1 MPSLYLT
8 DFLDYQDWNRSAF
21 RANFSRNFNHY
32 FVRDIDDAGHPP
44 HRRFSQGSSCVRWFG
59 RRPPVA
65 KVDLEIVRRAREI
78 LDSPSKWNRADNRVC
93 PETAKTFSLYCAL
106 EKATT
111 EKTGSFV
118 HRGAAMQEARFVIA
132 EIAPNVNYYEH
143 WLRDYNNDPTTTFA
157 DVQKFY
163 DVLQDHIARRLAG
176 EPIGPTTPASAT
188 AKPRQVTGADIKVLQ
203 RARHILDSSA
213 KWNRHDD
220 QNCETQ
226 TNTISL
232 YCAIRMASR
241 EVPGN
246 SGAVMQEARA
256 VISEMD
262 PRELKYKTRLTDY
275 NNDPAV
281 TFADLQ
287 KFFQEIEV
295 RLTKRLDAPA
305 Q

>member
-1 MPSLYLT
+1 MGQVKQLLKERMPCEYLAQLLT
-8 DFLDYQDWNRSAF
+8 TTLLVTLIMLATLLIARSVKAQG
-21 RANFSRNFNHY
+21 AS
-32 FVRDIDDAGHPP
+32 DDSDAK
-44 HRRFSQGSSCVRWFG
+44 
-59 RRPPVA
+59 PPVA
-65 KVDLEIVRRAREI
+65 KVDLEIVKRATEI

-111 EKTGSFV
+111 EKTGSFA
-118 HRGAAMQEARFVIA
+118 HRGAAMQEARFVIE

-157 DVQKFY
+157 GVQKFF
-163 DVLQDHIARRLAG
+163 DVLEDHIAKRLAG
-176 EPIGPTTPASAT
+176 QPIEMATPASAT
-188 AKPRQVTGADIKVLQ
+188 ATARPRPVTTADIEVLQ
-203 RARHILDSSA
+203 RARDILDSPA

-226 TNTISL
+226 TNAVSL
-232 YCAIRMASR
+232 YCAIKTASK

-246 SGAVMQEARA
+246 SGAVMQEARGA
-256 VISEMD
+256 ISEMD
-262 PRELKYKTRLTDY
+262 PKELKYKTRLTDY

-287 KFFQEIEV
+287 KFFEEIEV
-295 RLTKRLDAPA
+295 RLTRRLGAGA
-305 Q
+305 K

>member
-1 MPSLYLT
+1 MPGTLFIGGSVKARLASG
-8 DFLDYQDWNRSAF
+8 DS
-21 RANFSRNFNHY
+21 
-32 FVRDIDDAGHPP
+32 DA
-44 HRRFSQGSSCVRWFG
+44 
-59 RRPPVA
+59 RPQVG
-65 KVDLEIVRRAREI
+65 KVDLKTVRRAREI
-78 LDSPSKWNRADNRVC
+78 LDSPSRWNRADNRVC
-93 PETAKTFSLYCAL
+93 PEIAKTFSLYCAL

-111 EKTGSFV
+111 EKAGSFA
-118 HRGAAMQEARFVIA
+118 HRGAAMQEARFVIG

-157 DVQKFY
+157 DVQKFFG
-163 DVLQDHIARRLAG
+163 VLQDHIARCLAG
-176 EPIGPTTPASAT
+176 QPIVTTTAASAT
-188 AKPRQVTGADIKVLQ
+188 AKPRPVTQGDIEVLR
-203 RARHILDSSA
+203 RARDVLDSPA

-220 QNCETQ
+220 QDCETQ
-226 TNTISL
+226 TNTVSVH
-232 YCAIRMASR
+232 CAIRMASR

-262 PRELKYKTRLTDY
+262 PKELKYKTRLADY

-295 RLTKRLDAPA
+295 RLTKRLGAVAP
-305 Q
+305 

>member
-1 MPSLYLT
+1 MRIFPAALTTTLFVTFIMPGTHLIRGSVNS
-8 DFLDYQDWNRSAF
+8 QVAS
-21 RANFSRNFNHY
+21 
-32 FVRDIDDAGHPP
+32 DDSDAM
-44 HRRFSQGSSCVRWFG
+44 
-59 RRPPVA
+59 PPVA

-78 LDSPSKWNRADNRVC
+78 LDSPSKWNRADNRIC

-111 EKTGSFV
+111 DESGSFA
-118 HRGAAMQEARFVIA
+118 HRGAAMQEARFVIE

-157 DVQKFY
+157 GVQKFF
-163 DVLQDHIARRLAG
+163 DVLQDHIAKRLAG
-176 EPIGPTTPASAT
+176 QPIETTTPASVT
-188 AKPRQVTGADIKVLQ
+188 AKPRPVSKADIEVLQ
-203 RARHILDSSA
+203 RARDMLDSPA
-213 KWNRHDD
+213 KWNRRDD
-220 QNCETQ
+220 QNCSTR
-226 TNTISL
+226 TNSVSL
-232 YCAIRMASR
+232 YCAIRTASE

-256 VISEMD
+256 VIREMD

-287 KFFQEIEV
+287 KFFQEIEGH
-295 RLTKRLDAPA
+295 LTKRLGAA

>member
-1 MPSLYLT
+1 MPGTLLIGG
-8 DFLDYQDWNRSAF
+8 SAK
-21 RANFSRNFNHY
+21 AQVAS
-32 FVRDIDDAGHPP
+32 DDSDA
-44 HRRFSQGSSCVRWFG
+44 
-59 RRPPVA
+59 RPPVA

-111 EKTGSFV
+111 EKAGSFV
-118 HRGAAMQEARFVIA
+118 HRGAAMQEARFVIE

-157 DVQKFY
+157 DVQKFF
-163 DVLQDHIARRLAG
+163 DVLADHVARRLAG
-176 EPIGPTTPASAT
+176 QPIETTTPASAT
-188 AKPRQVTGADIKVLQ
+188 AKPRPVTKADIEVLQ
-203 RARHILDSSA
+203 RARDILDSPA
-213 KWNRHDD
+213 KWDRHDD

-226 TNTISL
+226 TNTVSL

-256 VISEMD
+256 AISEID
-262 PRELKYKTRLTDY
+262 PKELKYKTRLMDY

-287 KFFQEIEV
+287 TFFQEMEV
-295 RLTKRLDAPA
+295 RLTKRLSAGA

>member
-1 MPSLYLT
+1 MRISPGVLT
-8 DFLDYQDWNRSAF
+8 TTLLVR
-21 RANFSRNFNHY
+21 
-32 FVRDIDDAGHPP
+32 FVITGTLLIEGSVKAQVASDDSDA
-44 HRRFSQGSSCVRWFG
+44 
-59 RRPPVA
+59 RPPVA

-93 PETAKTFSLYCAL
+93 PVTVKTFSLYCAL

-111 EKTGSFV
+111 EKAGSFA
-118 HRGAAMQEARFVIA
+118 HRGAAIQEARFVIE

-157 DVQKFY
+157 DVQKFF
-163 DVLQDHIARRLAG
+163 DVLEDHIAKRLG
-176 EPIGPTTPASAT
+176 GQPLETTTPASAT
-188 AKPRQVTGADIKVLQ
+188 VKPRPVTNADIEVLQ
-203 RARHILDSSA
+203 RARDILNSPE

-226 TNTISL
+226 MNTISL
-232 YCAIRMASR
+232 YCAIKMASK

-246 SGAVMQEARA
+246 SGAVMQEGRA

-262 PRELKYKTRLTDY
+262 PKELKYKTRLTDY

-287 KFFQEIEV
+287 KFFQEVEV
-295 RLTKRLDAPA
+295 RLTKRLGAVA

>member
-1 MPSLYLT
+1 VRTSTAVLTSTLLVIFIMPGTLLVGGLVKAQVAS
-8 DFLDYQDWNRSAF
+8 
-21 RANFSRNFNHY
+21 
-32 FVRDIDDAGHPP
+32 DDSDA
-44 HRRFSQGSSCVRWFG
+44 
-59 RRPPVA
+59 RPPVA
-65 KVDLEIVRRAREI
+65 KVDLEIARRAREI

-111 EKTGSFV
+111 EKTGSFA
-118 HRGAAMQEARFVIA
+118 HRSAAMQEARFVI
-132 EIAPNVNYYEH
+132 EQIAPNVNYYEH

-157 DVQKFY
+157 DVQKFF
-163 DVLQDHIARRLAG
+163 DVLQDHIARPLAG
-176 EPIGPTTPASAT
+176 QPLETASPASAT
-188 AKPRQVTGADIKVLQ
+188 AKPRPVTRADFEVLQ
-203 RARHILDSSA
+203 RARDILDSPA

-226 TNTISL
+226 TNTVSL
-232 YCAIRMASR
+232 YCAIRMASK
-241 EVPGN
+241 EIPGN

-262 PRELKYKTRLTDY
+262 PKELKYKTRLTDY

-281 TFADLQ
+281 NFADLQ

-295 RLTKRLDAPA
+295 RLSKRPGALA

>member
-1 MPSLYLT
+1 MRISPAALSTTLLVT
-8 DFLDYQDWNRSAF
+8 FILPGTLLIGGTITTQVAS
-21 RANFSRNFNHY
+21 
-32 FVRDIDDAGHPP
+32 DDSDA
-44 HRRFSQGSSCVRWFG
+44 
-59 RRPPVA
+59 RPPVA

-111 EKTGSFV
+111 EKAGSFV
-118 HRGAAMQEARFVIA
+118 HRGAAMQEARFVIE

-157 DVQKFY
+157 DVQRFF
-163 DVLQDHIARRLAG
+163 DVLEDHIAKRLAG
-176 EPIGPTTPASAT
+176 QPIETTTPASAT
-188 AKPRQVTGADIKVLQ
+188 AKPRPVTKADMEVLQ
-203 RARHILDSSA
+203 RARDTLDSPA

-220 QNCETQ
+220 RNCVAQ
-226 TNTISL
+226 TNTVSL
-232 YCAIRMASR
+232 YCAIKTASN

-256 VISEMD
+256 AISEMD
-262 PRELKYKTRLTDY
+262 PKELKYKTHLMDY

-287 KFFQEIEV
+287 KLFQEIEV
-295 RLTKRLDAPA
+295 RLTKRLGAVGP
-305 Q
+305 